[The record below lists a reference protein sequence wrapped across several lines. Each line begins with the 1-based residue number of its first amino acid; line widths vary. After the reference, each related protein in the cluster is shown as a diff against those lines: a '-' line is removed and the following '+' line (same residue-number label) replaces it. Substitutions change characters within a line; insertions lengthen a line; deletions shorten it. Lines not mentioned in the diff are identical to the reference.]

1 MGLWNRTSLGEAFLL
16 RIHRGSGFV
25 ATHNQTVANLCKAV
39 RWSGKRPPTSPISI
53 RPSERGHI
61 NFTIQVWT
69 RSTDHEELVLAS
81 AVMIASGI
89 LVCQCHV
96 VLLSRRD
103 VGVVRQVQVPLL
115 AWVHVICTLGT
126 TVLNLLVASPGSF
139 GFIGAHP
146 GCRALLGCP
155 NRSLTAHIAPN
166 DKFSRKCTHFLI
178 SCKPNSVNSIK
189 ER

>member
-1 MGLWNRTSLGEAFLL
+1 MGCGDDNGFHRTLNMGLWNHTSLGEAFLL

-61 NFTIQVWT
+61 NFTIQVCT
-69 RSTDHEELVLAS
+69 RSTDHEELVLAW

-103 VGVVRQVQVPLL
+103 VGGGAAGSSPSPRLGACHLYFRHHSPEL
-115 AWVHVICTLGT
+115 ACCLSWIFRVYRRTSWMPRTLGMSQPI
-126 TVLNLLVASPGSF
+126 LDSS
-139 GFIGAHP
+139 H
-146 GCRALLGCP
+146 
-155 NRSLTAHIAPN
+155 
-166 DKFSRKCTHFLI
+166 CTQ
-178 SCKPNSVNSIK
+178 
-189 ER
+189 